1 MADPFTSVADSATAP
16 ARLAV
21 PVVPSDTLALPDIPK
36 ALFVGTGGAIAMR
49 GIGGG
54 ADQVWKNVQDGSI
67 LPFRAQYVRATGT
80 TASDILALY

>member
-1 MADPFTSVADSATAP
+1 MADPFTRVADTATAP

-21 PVVPSDTLALPDIPK
+21 PVIPSDTLALADIPK

-49 GIGGG
+49 GVGGG
-54 ADQVWKNVQDGSI
+54 SDQVWKNVQDGSI